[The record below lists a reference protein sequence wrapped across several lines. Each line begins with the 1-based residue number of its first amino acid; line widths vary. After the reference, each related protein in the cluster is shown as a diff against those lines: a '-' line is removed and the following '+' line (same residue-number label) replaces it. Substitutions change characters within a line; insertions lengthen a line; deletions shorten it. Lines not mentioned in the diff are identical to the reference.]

1 MKPFKPL
8 PSLKHLS
15 RSRRGFTLIEIMVSS
30 AVMGFALVV
39 MMSLHSQA
47 VRSNMHAKRMT
58 DCTYLA
64 QAQLEQLHAL
74 PWTSSSAPSQLLD
87 AGVDTT
93 APWTYF
99 EHPSGGAQP
108 PARSRIDRFGTM
120 RGRLAR
126 GDFGARAETGIEQPH
141 VPQARQRRGIGIAAR
156 RLEQHRPVPIQPQ
169 PLKVG
174 QDRSDMIGAAAR
186 AIDILDPQE
195 EAPAARARQIVRQHR
210 RIGVPQMQ
218 PPCRTRRKA
227 RNDVAH
233 DHPNTALDHESRA
246 VLKSLTTGC
255 GVITASS

>member
-8 PSLKHLS
+8 PSLRDSS

-108 PARSRIDRFGTM
+108 PARSSGNGPTTNYAFGPLAYYVSWDIEVMDTNSTWLKMMVRCQYLDRAFNQWHGT
-120 RGRLAR
+120 
-126 GDFGARAETGIEQPH
+126 TI
-141 VPQARQRRGIGIAAR
+141 
-156 RLEQHRPVPIQPQ
+156 
-169 PLKVG
+169 
-174 QDRSDMIGAAAR
+174 
-186 AIDILDPQE
+186 
-195 EAPAARARQIVRQHR
+195 
-210 RIGVPQMQ
+210 
-218 PPCRTRRKA
+218 
-227 RNDVAH
+227 
-233 DHPNTALDHESRA
+233 
-246 VLKSLTTGC
+246 
-255 GVITASS
+255 SSFRFRDS